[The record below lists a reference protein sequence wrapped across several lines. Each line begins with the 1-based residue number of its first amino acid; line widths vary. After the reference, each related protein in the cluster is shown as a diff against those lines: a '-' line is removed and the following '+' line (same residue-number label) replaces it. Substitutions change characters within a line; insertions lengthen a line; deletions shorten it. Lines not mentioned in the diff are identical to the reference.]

1 VQAAGKNIRVAV
13 MNNLLPR
20 KVHVSILP
28 FKSSREY
35 FAVQKFTSVFCRSKV
50 HVSILPF
57 KSSCQYFAVQHRS
70 VVVFVG
76 NKLSSLVFFQMH
88 LKYDLKGSRYKRKAS
103 KNERAKKNPT
113 YKDLDFL
120 NDFPD
125 GILLEQDLHSVLVKT
140 MDRDCLV

>member
-57 KSSCQYFAVQHRS
+57 KSSRQYFAVQKFMSVFCRS
-70 VVVFVG
+70 AP
-76 NKLSSLVFFQMH
+76 
-88 LKYDLKGSRYKRKAS
+88 KRC
-103 KNERAKKNPT
+103 RICRQQTIVPC
-113 YKDLDFL
+113 F
-120 NDFPD
+120 FPD
-125 GILLEQDLHSVLVKT
+125 ASEI
-140 MDRDCLV
+140 